1 MPPAKCRY
9 STWSGSAARRRS
21 SVAASSTA
29 LPNCSG
35 VVRPVISASRAG
47 MTTEAPSA
55 PARGI
60 DPLSAAAVA
69 VVATLATIYIV
80 SQFIRNSI
88 GVIAPN
94 LVSELLPALTNCRL
108 KTGGNAAPEFFRR
121 RISKRIK

>member
-1 MPPAKCRY
+1 
-9 STWSGSAARRRS
+9 
-21 SVAASSTA
+21 
-29 LPNCSG
+29 
-35 VVRPVISASRAG
+35 

-60 DPLSAAAVA
+60 DPLSAAALA

-94 LVSELLPALTNCRL
+94 LVSELGLSPIEIGMLSS
-108 KTGGNAAPEFFRR
+108 
-121 RISKRIK
+121 IY